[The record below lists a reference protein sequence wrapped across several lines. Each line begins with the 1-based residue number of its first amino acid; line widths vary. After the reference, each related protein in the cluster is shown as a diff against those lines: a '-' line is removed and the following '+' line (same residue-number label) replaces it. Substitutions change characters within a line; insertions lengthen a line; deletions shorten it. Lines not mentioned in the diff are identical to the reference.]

1 MDECESGEGKGDR
14 ELGTR
19 AEVIYGA
26 DLVFEIGEEGE
37 EEEEAEE
44 VEVEHGFLP

>member
-1 MDECESGEGKGDR
+1 MKGDR

-19 AEVIYGA
+19 AEVVYGA
-26 DLVFEIGEEGE
+26 DLGFEIGEEGE